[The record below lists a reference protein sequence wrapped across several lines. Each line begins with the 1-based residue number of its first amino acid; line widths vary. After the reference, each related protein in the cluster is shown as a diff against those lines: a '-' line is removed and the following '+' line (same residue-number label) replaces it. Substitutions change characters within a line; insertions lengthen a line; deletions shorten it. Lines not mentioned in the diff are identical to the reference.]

1 MIAGQLFRSGTF
13 QERQLENRT
22 AKKGI
27 VDIVGDHVDL
37 PVHCFPHGRVLSDR
51 LCRRSLDRLRKSL
64 LRKEGQCLAAYSGE
78 AEKPRCCL
86 DPQRETGS
94 MLQRSALLGQRSLGS
109 AAAHV
114 VVLSTCKS

>member
-1 MIAGQLFRSGTF
+1 MLAEQLFRSGTF
-13 QERQLENRT
+13 QEAAVGESHSQ
-22 AKKGI
+22 KGHRGYRWTCQCTVFRMAECSLI
-27 VDIVGDHVDL
+27 AFAAG
-37 PVHCFPHGRVLSDR
+37 
-51 LCRRSLDRLRKSL
+51 SLDRLRKSL

-94 MLQRSALLGQRSLGS
+94 MLQRSALLGQHSLGS